1 MRRAVATSFLALLL
15 VAPACAQQ
23 PAVIDGPLTIN
34 GNFKATGT
42 AQMGGVSV
50 ERQLTLQGNVFK
62 APNLPSAAPAQHCAI
77 WVNNGVLNRTVCP

>member
-1 MRRAVATSFLALLL
+1 MRRIVGTSFLALLL
-15 VAPACAQQ
+15 AVPAFAQT

-34 GNFKATGT
+34 GNLQVNGA
-42 AQMGGVSV
+42 AQM
-50 ERQLTLQGNVFK
+50 RQQTVLQGTILK